1 MQRLNDTHGPN
12 TIARALRYLELRLAG
27 YPELGEFRTI
37 VSGLRKSFAQEH
49 GAFTEAQEARIAAT
63 AELGVLDDGVDRLVL
78 SIGQLALGV
87 FDRNRE
93 HPKFR
98 QAFPV
103 SPSNMVQGVGGDRQA
118 RFVANLSATIKSD
131 DAYLPLRDKG
141 LELEH
146 LATQLNEAQA
156 RRQDLWQQEAAAR
169 VKYELA
175 ADAVRREY
183 NALYHQ
189 FMLRM
194 PDRAAEVET
203 FFLTLHPTARRTP
216 GADTPVADDPAAV

>member
-1 MQRLNDTHGPN
+1 MQRLHDNHGPN
-12 TIARALRYLELRLAG
+12 TISRALRYLELRLAG

-49 GAFTEAQEARIAAT
+49 GAFTEAQEARVAAT
-63 AELGVLDDGVDRLVL
+63 AELGVLDDGVGRIAL
-78 SIGQLALGV
+78 SIGQLALGL

-93 HPKFR
+93 HPKYR
-98 QAFPV
+98 QLFPV
-103 SPSNMVQGVGGDRQA
+103 SPTNMVTGVGGERQA
-118 RFVANLSATIKSD
+118 RFVSTLCATIKTD

-141 LELEH
+141 LELER
-146 LATQLNEAQA
+146 LATRLNEAQA
-156 RRQDLWQQEAAAR
+156 RRQDLWQQEAAQR

-189 FMLRM
+189 FMFRM
-194 PDRAAEVET
+194 PERAAEVET
-203 FFLTLHPTARRTP
+203 FFLQLTPSGRRAA
-216 GADTPVADDPAAV
+216 GADTPADEPADV